1 MAIRQPTPVVPP
13 LPCQLAYNGHRF
25 PKTRHP
31 MPTPIAKA
39 KIERLLKLATY
50 ASVFTALLL
59 IAAKTAAYWYTD
71 SVSVLASLIDS
82 LMDAGASLIN
92 LLAVHYAL
100 APPDK
105 EHRYGHGKAES
116 VAGLAQA
123 TFIAGSGIFL
133 IIQSVE
139 RLINPK
145 PIMDLEIGLW
155 VMGFSIVATTILM
168 FFQHYVI
175 RRTQSTAIR
184 ADALHYK
191 SDLLTNA
198 AIIVALLLSQI
209 GWLGV
214 DPIFALAI
222 AAYVLYSSW
231 QIGSDAFHDL
241 LDHEL
246 PDEKRKLILDIARSQ
261 PGVLGVHDLRTRLS
275 GRTEYI
281 QMHLELP
288 DDLRLIQAHAI
299 ADVVEKAIKKSFPTA
314 DVVIHQDPISTVDL
328 SLVPVKQQHE

>member
-1 MAIRQPTPVVPP
+1 MLNCLIMTTVNPETLASMPTPVTN
-13 LPCQLAYNGHRF
+13 AET
-25 PKTRHP
+25 K
-31 MPTPIAKA
+31 
-39 KIERLLKLATY
+39 RLLKLATH
-50 ASVFTALLL
+50 ASVATAVLL

-71 SVSVLASLIDS
+71 SVSVLASLVDS

-100 APPDK
+100 SPPDD

-123 TFIAGSGIFL
+123 TFIAGSGLFL
-133 IIQSVE
+133 IIQSLE
-139 RLINPK
+139 RLIHPK
-145 PIMDLEIGLW
+145 PIEDMEIGLW
-155 VMGFSIVATTILM
+155 VMGFAIAATTFLLII
-168 FFQHYVI
+168 QYYVI
-175 RRTQSTAIR
+175 RRTHSTAIR

-198 AIIVALLLSQI
+198 AIVAALLLSQI
-209 GWLGV
+209 GWYGV

-231 QIGSDAFHDL
+231 QIGSESFHDL

-246 PDEKRKLILDIARSQ
+246 PDDKRALILQIATEQ

-275 GRTEYI
+275 GRTEFV

-288 DDLRLIQAHAI
+288 DYLPLVNAHAI
-299 ADVVEKAIKKSFPTA
+299 ADAVEMKIKKAIPTA
-314 DVVIHQDPISTVDL
+314 DVVIHQDPVSSTAR
-328 SLVPVKQQHE
+328 S

>member
-1 MAIRQPTPVVPP
+1 
-13 LPCQLAYNGHRF
+13 
-25 PKTRHP
+25 
-31 MPTPIAKA
+31 MPTPISKA
-39 KIERLLKLATY
+39 ETERLLKLATY
-50 ASVFTALLL
+50 ASVFTASIL
-59 IAAKTAAYWYTD
+59 IVAKMAAYWYTD
-71 SVSVLASLIDS
+71 SVSVMASLVDS

-100 APPDK
+100 APPDN

-123 TFIAGSGIFL
+123 TFIAGSGLFL
-133 IIQSVE
+133 IIQSLE
-139 RLINPK
+139 RLVHPQ
-145 PIMDLEIGLW
+145 PIEDLEIGLW
-155 VMGFSIVATTILM
+155 VMGFAIVATTLLM
-168 FFQHYVI
+168 IFQYYVI

-198 AIIVALLLSQI
+198 AIIAALLLSQI
-209 GWLGV
+209 GWLGI

-246 PDEKRKLILDIARSQ
+246 SDEKRSLILQIAREQ

-275 GRTEYI
+275 GRTEFV

-288 DDLRLIQAHAI
+288 DELPLIQAHAI
-299 ADVVEKAIKKSFPTA
+299 ADAVEEKIRKALPAA
-314 DVVIHQDPISTVDL
+314 DVVIHQDPIGTVDL
-328 SLVPVKQQHE
+328 NRVSVPEQAVK

>member
-1 MAIRQPTPVVPP
+1 
-13 LPCQLAYNGHRF
+13 
-25 PKTRHP
+25 
-31 MPTPIAKA
+31 MPTPISKA
-39 KIERLLKLATY
+39 ESERLLKLATY
-50 ASVFTALLL
+50 ASVATALIL

-123 TFIAGSGIFL
+123 TFIAGSGLFL
-133 IIQSVE
+133 IIQSLE
-139 RLINPK
+139 RLIHPK

-155 VMGFSIVATTILM
+155 VMGFAIVATTILM
-168 FFQHYVI
+168 IFQYYVI
-175 RRTQSTAIR
+175 RRTHSTAIR

-209 GWLGV
+209 GWLGI

-231 QIGSDAFHDL
+231 QIGSEAFHDL

-246 PDEKRKLILDIARSQ
+246 PDEKRKLILQIAKDQ

-275 GRTEYI
+275 GRTEFV

-288 DDLRLIQAHAI
+288 DHLPLVNAHAI
-299 ADVVEKAIKKSFPTA
+299 ADAVEKKIKKAIPTA
-314 DVVIHQDPISTVDL
+314 DVVIHQDPISSVDL
-328 SLVPVKQQHE
+328 NSVPVPEAALK